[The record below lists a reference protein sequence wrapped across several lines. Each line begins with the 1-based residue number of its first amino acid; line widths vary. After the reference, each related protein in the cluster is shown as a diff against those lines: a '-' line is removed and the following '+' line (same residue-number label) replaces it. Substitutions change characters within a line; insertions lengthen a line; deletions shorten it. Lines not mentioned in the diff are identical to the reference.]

1 VYAYM
6 LRGVSLVYRLLAIIT
21 TTVVILALSACTTTP
36 TASPG
41 SASAVTLGDLTI
53 TDPWVRAASAS
64 ATTNSMSSDSHNSS
78 SMSMSMGATSAGYMM
93 IRSSSAEPDFL
104 IAAAV
109 TDLAEAVELH
119 TSTTENGVMQ
129 MRQVERIEIPAQ
141 GGVELKPGGFHIM
154 LIGLKRDLKPDEMVR
169 LTLTFERSGT
179 VEVPA
184 VVRKP

>member
-1 VYAYM
+1 M
-6 LRGVSLVYRLLAIIT
+6 YRLLAMIT
-21 TTVVILALSACTTTP
+21 TMIIILALSACATTP
-36 TASPG
+36 TASPE
-41 SASAVTLGDLTI
+41 SAPAVTLGDLTI
-53 TDPWVRAASAS
+53 SEPWVRAASAS
-64 ATTNSMSSDSHNSS
+64 ATTNSMSSDSHS
-78 SMSMSMGATSAGYMM
+78 SMSMSATTAGYMT
-93 IRSSSAEPDFL
+93 IRNSSAEPDFL

-119 TSTTENGVMQ
+119 TSTTENGVMK

-154 LIGLKRDLKPDEMVR
+154 LIGLKRDLKPDETVR

-179 VEVPA
+179 VEVSA